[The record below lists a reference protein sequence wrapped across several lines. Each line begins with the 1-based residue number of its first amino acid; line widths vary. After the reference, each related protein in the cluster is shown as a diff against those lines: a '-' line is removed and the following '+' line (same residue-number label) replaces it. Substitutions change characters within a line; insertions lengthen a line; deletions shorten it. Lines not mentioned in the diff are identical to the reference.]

1 MISARAGQAG
11 TPSKPSCRKMLLSI
25 VLVPAA
31 LYLSACGALHGMQ
44 RSFLFHPDAARPV
57 LAVAGH
63 VAGLREVEL
72 ATEDGLHL
80 LAWYLPPWDGR
91 PVILMFHGNAGSLS
105 HRPARFAH
113 FAHQGFGLLFPEYRG
128 FGGNPGSPS
137 EQGFTADARAA
148 LTFLQGQG
156 VGPDRVVLF
165 GESLGTGVAVR
176 LAAEQPEGQPVAALI
191 LEHPYTGIAPLAR
204 RQFPFVPVDLLL
216 RDRFDSLSRIGRVR
230 APVLVLQGGQD
241 RLVPPAMGQVLFAAA
256 LEPKTFWAAPS
267 AGHED
272 LMRFGAG
279 DVVAEFLARYVRGG

>member
-1 MISARAGQAG
+1 MTSAQAG
-11 TPSKPSCRKMLLSI
+11 RTGTSSKRSRRTMLLSL

-31 LYLSACGALHGMQ
+31 LYVSACGALYGMQ
-44 RSFLFHPDAARPV
+44 RSLLFHPDAARPV
-57 LAVAGH
+57 LAAADRLAGM
-63 VAGLREVEL
+63 REAEL

-80 LAWYLPPWDGR
+80 LAWYVPPQAGR
-91 PVILMFHGNAGSLS
+91 PVIVMFHGNAGNLD
-105 HRPARFAH
+105 HRPARFVR
-113 FAHQGFGLLFPEYRG
+113 FAHQGWGLLFPEYRG
-128 FGGNPGSPS
+128 FGGNPGSPG
-137 EQGFTADARAA
+137 EQGFAADARAA
-148 LTFLQGQG
+148 LAFLQGQG
-156 VGPDRVVLF
+156 IGPGRIVLY

-176 LAAEQPEGQPVAALI
+176 LAAEQPEGRPVAAVV

-204 RQFPFVPVDLLL
+204 QQFPYVPVDLLL

-241 RLVPPAMGQVLFAAA
+241 RLVPPAISRALFDAAP
-256 LEPKTFWAAPS
+256 EPKAFWAAPA